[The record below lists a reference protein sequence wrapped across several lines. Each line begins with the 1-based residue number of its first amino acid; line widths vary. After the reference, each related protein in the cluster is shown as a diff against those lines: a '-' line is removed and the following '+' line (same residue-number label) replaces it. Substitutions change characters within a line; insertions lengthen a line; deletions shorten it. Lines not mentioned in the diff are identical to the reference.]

1 MTALP
6 NFIKDKEKQ
15 KLGQHRLL
23 TYDDY
28 ARLTPVDSGNYEL
41 HNGKIIFMPSPIEQ
55 HQDVSMAISSSLY
68 FHVKMNNL
76 GKVSA
81 APMDTIFTPHETFQ
95 PDILFVSINRLS
107 IIDRQVKGAPD
118 FIVEILSDGNSPK
131 EMSHKKDI
139 YESTGVKE
147 YWFINLK
154 KKTLTQY
161 ENVDNKFVERNIFKT
176 EGIVQSIVVQGFE
189 MKLSDIFQ

>member
-6 NFIKDKEKQ
+6 SFIKDNEKK
-15 KLGQHRLL
+15 KLPENRLL

-41 HNGKIIFMPSPIEQ
+41 HNGKIIFMASPIYQ
-55 HQDVSMAISSSLY
+55 HQRISMKISSRLY
-68 FHVKMNNL
+68 FHVSTNDL
-76 GKVSA
+76 GDVLA
-81 APMDTIFTPHETFQ
+81 APMDTIFTPHDTFQ
-95 PDILFVSINRLS
+95 PDILFVSKERIG
-107 IIDRQVKGAPD
+107 IIDHQVKGAPD
-118 FIVEILSDGNSPK
+118 FIIEILSDGNSPK

-161 ENVDNKFVERNIFKT
+161 ENVNNKFVERNIFKT
-176 EGIVQSIVVQGFE
+176 EGIIQSIVVEGFE
-189 MKLSDIFQ
+189 MKISDIFQ

>member
-6 NFIKDKEKQ
+6 SFIKDKEKQ

-55 HQDVSMAISSSLY
+55 HQDAVGSIYAHLFFYLKS
-68 FHVKMNNL
+68 NPL
-76 GKVSA
+76 GKA
-81 APMDTIFTPHETFQ
+81 YIAPMDTIFTLHNTFQ
-95 PDILFVSINRLS
+95 PDVLFVSKDRLGIIN
-107 IIDRQVKGAPD
+107 RQVKGAPD
-118 FIVEILSDGNSPK
+118 FIVEVLSDGNSPK

-139 YESTGVKE
+139 YESTGVRE

-176 EGIVQSIVVQGFE
+176 EGIIQSIVVEGFE
-189 MKLSDIFQ
+189 MKMSEIFK

>member
-6 NFIKDKEKQ
+6 SFITQKGKQ
-15 KLGQHRLL
+15 KSLQHRLL

-76 GKVSA
+76 GKVLA

-95 PDILFVSINRLS
+95 PDILFVSKDRLS

-118 FIVEILSDGNSPK
+118 FIIEILSDGNSPK

-139 YESTGVKE
+139 YESTGVRE

-161 ENVDNKFVERNIFKT
+161 ENVNNKFVERNIFKT
-176 EGIVQSIVVQGFE
+176 EGTIQSIVVEGFE
-189 MKLSDIFQ
+189 MKMSDIFQ

>member
-1 MTALP
+1 MTAISNSLKGNKKIDFP
-6 NFIKDKEKQ
+6 Q
-15 KLGQHRLL
+15 PQLL
-23 TYDDY
+23 TFEDY
-28 ARLTPVDSGNYEL
+28 ARLTPCDSGNYEL
-41 HNGKIIFMPSPIEQ
+41 HNGKIIFVESHIYEQ
-55 HQDVSMAISSSLY
+55 QKILGEISTCLY
-68 FHVKMNNL
+68 FHVKKNNL
-76 GKVSA
+76 GKVLA

-95 PDILFVSINRLS
+95 PDILFVSKDRLS
-107 IIDRQVKGAPD
+107 IIDRQIKGAPD

-161 ENVDNKFVERNIFKT
+161 ENVNNKFVERNIFKS
-176 EGIVQSIVVQGFE
+176 EGTIQSIVVEGFE